1 MNFRVTDSVRKE
13 PSAPSR
19 MTWCGLLSRRSRR
32 RDARGS
38 SRKLAEVRSSTN
50 SSPESIPHSSSQRA
64 NGSKDTERV
73 TTLSW
78 RRFASLRSWPDV
90 YRKTATLRNES
101 AKRLN
106 PSGIG
111 FVSAAKIFPFWSKNP
126 PSPNVPKFTRTSWNE
141 FWNKKRLLDVTE
153 RSSTVSDNFTL
164 VALTSVTCSR
174 TKTVSMFQTSN
185 IIRNNYTNLL
195 CKWRCSRAS

>member
-13 PSAPSR
+13 PSAASR
-19 MTWCGLLSRRSRR
+19 MTWCGLLSRKSRR

-141 FWNKKRLLDVTE
+141 FWNKKRLLDVP
-153 RSSTVSDNFTL
+153 V
-164 VALTSVTCSR
+164 
-174 TKTVSMFQTSN
+174 FQYCQRQFYFGGPN
-185 IIRNNYTNLL
+185 ICNLFQDENRVNVPDFQYNPQQL
-195 CKWRCSRAS
+195 H